1 MREAEISMKSKR
13 DFSNELDPRYQ
24 YMDLEKE
31 VVTLDGERLT
41 EERVIQLGEELIAEF
56 YRQKGINIQ
65 PE

>member
-1 MREAEISMKSKR
+1 MKSKK
-13 DFSNELDPRYQ
+13 DFSKELDPKYQ

-31 VVTLDGERLT
+31 IVILEGERLT
-41 EERVIQLGEELIAEF
+41 EERVVELGEELIAEF

>member
-31 VVTLDGERLT
+31 VVILDGERLT

>member
-1 MREAEISMKSKR
+1 
-13 DFSNELDPRYQ
+13 
-24 YMDLEKE
+24 MDLEKE
-31 VVTLDGERLT
+31 VVILDGERLT

>member
-1 MREAEISMKSKR
+1 MKSKR
-13 DFSNELDPRYQ
+13 DFSKELDPRYQ

-31 VVTLDGERLT
+31 VVILDGERLT
-41 EERVIQLGEELIAEF
+41 EDRVIEIGEELIAEF